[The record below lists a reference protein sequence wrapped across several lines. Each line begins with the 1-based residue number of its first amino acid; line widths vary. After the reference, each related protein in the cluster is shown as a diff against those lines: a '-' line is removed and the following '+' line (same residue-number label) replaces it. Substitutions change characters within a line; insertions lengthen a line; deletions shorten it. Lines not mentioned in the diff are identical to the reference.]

1 MKKFDTKKYPIYASF
16 LNQLAKDLTKFYYA
30 KLDKP
35 FKITNKMKGKGYAPV
50 TTSDKA
56 FEKFIRS
63 KISKKFPN
71 HQIIGEEYGHKN
83 TKSEFSWVIDPI
95 DGTRSYVVGNPSWSN
110 LISLN
115 YNGEPVLGLAN
126 FPKMKKYY
134 LNLNK
139 NSAYVFENNK
149 KRKLKINTK
158 LNFTNAKLAAAFHHH
173 LSLKQQLKIKKFIK
187 RMQFPC
193 FDALTYCQLA
203 EGRIEIVAQCA
214 NKIWDIHPL
223 IPIIRAAGA
232 IITTWDNKNPVLGGN
247 ILVSNNKQNH
257 QIIGE
262 EYGHKNTKSEF
273 SWVIDPIDGTRSYVV
288 GNPSWSNLISLNYN
302 GEPILGLANFPKMRK
317 YYLNV
322 NKNSAFVFE
331 NKKKKKT

>member
-35 FKITNKMKGKGYAPV
+35 FKITNKMKGKGYDPV

-115 YNGEPVLGLAN
+115 YNGEPILGLAN
-126 FPKMKKYY
+126 FPKMRKYY

-149 KRKLKINTK
+149 KRKLKVNSK
-158 LNFTNAKLAAAFHHH
+158 LNFTNAKLAAAFHNQ
-173 LSLKQQLKIKKFIK
+173 LTLKQQSKIQKFIK

-203 EGRIEIVAQCA
+203 EGRLEMVAQCA
-214 NKIWDIHPL
+214 NKIWDIHP
-223 IPIIRAAGA
+223 IMPIVRAAGA
-232 IITTWDNKNPVLGGN
+232 IVTTWGNKNPVVGGN
-247 ILVSNNKQNH
+247 IIVSNNKANH
-257 QIIGE
+257 
-262 EYGHKNTKSEF
+262 K
-273 SWVIDPIDGTRSYVV
+273 R
-288 GNPSWSNLISLNYN
+288 
-302 GEPILGLANFPKMRK
+302 ILKLLKPLA
-317 YYLNV
+317 
-322 NKNSAFVFE
+322 E
-331 NKKKKKT
+331 

>member
-1 MKKFDTKKYPIYASF
+1 VKNFDTKKYPIYASF
-16 LNQLAKDLTKFYYA
+16 LNQLAKDLTRFYYT

-35 FKITNKMKGKGYAPV
+35 FKITNKLKGKGYDPV

-115 YNGEPVLGLAN
+115 YNGEPILG
-126 FPKMKKYY
+126 
-134 LNLNK
+134 
-139 NSAYVFENNK
+139 
-149 KRKLKINTK
+149 
-158 LNFTNAKLAAAFHHH
+158 LAAAFHNH
-173 LSLKQQLKIKKFIK
+173 LSLKQQLKISKFIK

-193 FDALTYCQLA
+193 FDALTYCHLA
-203 EGRIEIVAQCA
+203 EGRIEVVAQCA

-223 IPIIRAAGA
+223 IPILRAAGA
-232 IITTWDNKNPVLGGN
+232 IVTTWDNKNPKLGGN

-257 QIIGE
+257 Q
-262 EYGHKNTKSEF
+262 KFLKLLKP
-273 SWVIDPIDGTRSYVV
+273 V
-288 GNPSWSNLISLNYN
+288 
-302 GEPILGLANFPKMRK
+302 AK
-317 YYLNV
+317 
-322 NKNSAFVFE
+322 
-331 NKKKKKT
+331 

>member
-1 MKKFDTKKYPIYASF
+1 MNNFDTKKYPVFSSF

-35 FKITNKMKGKGYAPV
+35 FKITNKMKGKGYDPV

-63 KISKKFPN
+63 KISKRFPD

-115 YNGEPVLGLAN
+115 FNGEPVLGLAN

-134 LNLNK
+134 LNVNK
-139 NSAYVFENNK
+139 NTAYVFENNK
-149 KRKLKINTK
+149 KRKLKVNSK
-158 LNFTNAKLAAAFHHH
+158 LNFANSKLAAAFHNQ
-173 LSLKQQLKIKKFIK
+173 LTLKQQSKIQKFIR

-203 EGRIEIVAQCA
+203 EGRLEMVAQCA
-214 NKIWDIHPL
+214 NKIWDIHP
-223 IPIIRAAGA
+223 IMPIVRASGA
-232 IITTWDNKNPVLGGN
+232 IVTTWGNKNPVVGGN
-247 ILVSNNKQNH
+247 IIVSNNKANH
-257 QIIGE
+257 KQIL
-262 EYGHKNTKSEF
+262 KLLK
-273 SWVIDPIDGTRSYVV
+273 P
-288 GNPSWSNLISLNYN
+288 
-302 GEPILGLANFPKMRK
+302 LA
-317 YYLNV
+317 
-322 NKNSAFVFE
+322 E
-331 NKKKKKT
+331 

>member
-16 LNQLAKDLTKFYYA
+16 LNHLAKDLTKFYYS

-35 FKITNKMKGKGYAPV
+35 FKITNKLKGKGYDPV

-83 TKSEFSWVIDPI
+83 TRSEYSWI
-95 DGTRSYVVGNPSWSN
+95 
-110 LISLN
+110 
-115 YNGEPVLGLAN
+115 
-126 FPKMKKYY
+126 
-134 LNLNK
+134 
-139 NSAYVFENNK
+139 
-149 KRKLKINTK
+149 
-158 LNFTNAKLAAAFHHH
+158 
-173 LSLKQQLKIKKFIK
+173 
-187 RMQFPC
+187 
-193 FDALTYCQLA
+193 
-203 EGRIEIVAQCA
+203 
-214 NKIWDIHPL
+214 
-223 IPIIRAAGA
+223 
-232 IITTWDNKNPVLGGN
+232 
-247 ILVSNNKQNH
+247 
-257 QIIGE
+257 
-262 EYGHKNTKSEF
+262 
-273 SWVIDPIDGTRSYVV
+273 IDPIDGTRSYVV

-331 NKKKKKT
+331 KNKKRKLKVNSKLNFKNAKLAAAFHNQLSLKQQYKIKKFIKRMQFPCFDALTYCQLAEGRLEIVAQCANKIWDIHPIMPIVRAAGAIVTTWGNKNPVVGGNIIVSNNKANHKKILKLLKPLAE

>member
-1 MKKFDTKKYPIYASF
+1 MPQIKKFNYKTYFKF
-16 LNQLAKDLTKFYYA
+16 LNNLAKELTRFYNK
-30 KLDKP
+30 KLSKS
-35 FKITNKMKGKGYAPV
+35 FQVTNKLKGRGYDPV
-50 TTSDKA
+50 TSSDKA
-56 FEKFIRS
+56 FERFIRS
-63 KISKKFPN
+63 KITKKFPE
-71 HQIIGEEYGHKN
+71 HQIIGEEFGKKIS
-83 TKSEFSWVIDPI
+83 KSEYSWVIDPI

-126 FPKMKKYY
+126 FPKMRKYY

-139 NSAYVFENNK
+139 NSAFVFENNK

-173 LSLKQQLKIKKFIK
+173 LSLKKQLKIKKFIK

-223 IPIIRAAGA
+223 IPIVRAAGA

-257 QIIGE
+257 Q
-262 EYGHKNTKSEF
+262 KVLKLLKP
-273 SWVIDPIDGTRSYVV
+273 V
-288 GNPSWSNLISLNYN
+288 
-302 GEPILGLANFPKMRK
+302 AK
-317 YYLNV
+317 
-322 NKNSAFVFE
+322 
-331 NKKKKKT
+331 

>member
-35 FKITNKMKGKGYAPV
+35 FKITNKMKGKGYDPV

-173 LSLKQQLKIKKFIK
+173 LSLKKQLKIKKFIK

-203 EGRIEIVAQCA
+203 EGRLEMVAQCA
-214 NKIWDIHPL
+214 NKIWDIHPI
-223 IPIIRAAGA
+223 IPIVRAAGA
-232 IITTWDNKNPVLGGN
+232 IVTTWSNKNPVVGGN
-247 ILVSNNKQNH
+247 IIVSNNKANH
-257 QIIGE
+257 
-262 EYGHKNTKSEF
+262 KK
-273 SWVIDPIDGTRSYVV
+273 
-288 GNPSWSNLISLNYN
+288 
-302 GEPILGLANFPKMRK
+302 ILKLLKPLA
-317 YYLNV
+317 
-322 NKNSAFVFE
+322 E
-331 NKKKKKT
+331 

>member
-1 MKKFDTKKYPIYASF
+1 MKNFDTKKYPIYSSF
-16 LNQLAKDLTKFYYA
+16 LNQLAKDLTRFYYS

-35 FKITNKMKGKGYAPV
+35 FKITNKMKGKGYDPV

-63 KISKKFPN
+63 KISKKFPS

-83 TKSEFSWVIDPI
+83 SKSEFSWVIDPI

-115 YNGEPVLGLAN
+115 YNDEPILGLAN
-126 FPKMKKYY
+126 FPKMRKYY

-149 KRKLKINTK
+149 KKKLNVNSK
-158 LNFTNAKLAAAFHHH
+158 LNFTNAKLAAAFHNQ
-173 LSLKQQLKIKKFIK
+173 LSLKQQSKIQKFIK

-203 EGRIEIVAQCA
+203 EGRIEMVAQCA

-223 IPIIRAAGA
+223 IPIVRAAGA
-232 IITTWDNKNPVLGGN
+232 IVTTWGNKNPVVGGN
-247 ILVSNNKQNH
+247 IIVSNNMRNH
-257 QIIGE
+257 
-262 EYGHKNTKSEF
+262 KK
-273 SWVIDPIDGTRSYVV
+273 
-288 GNPSWSNLISLNYN
+288 
-302 GEPILGLANFPKMRK
+302 ILKLLKPLA
-317 YYLNV
+317 
-322 NKNSAFVFE
+322 E
-331 NKKKKKT
+331 

>member
-35 FKITNKMKGKGYAPV
+35 FKITNKMKGKGYDPV

-83 TKSEFSWVIDPI
+83 TRSEYSWI
-95 DGTRSYVVGNPSWSN
+95 
-110 LISLN
+110 
-115 YNGEPVLGLAN
+115 
-126 FPKMKKYY
+126 
-134 LNLNK
+134 
-139 NSAYVFENNK
+139 
-149 KRKLKINTK
+149 
-158 LNFTNAKLAAAFHHH
+158 
-173 LSLKQQLKIKKFIK
+173 
-187 RMQFPC
+187 
-193 FDALTYCQLA
+193 
-203 EGRIEIVAQCA
+203 
-214 NKIWDIHPL
+214 
-223 IPIIRAAGA
+223 
-232 IITTWDNKNPVLGGN
+232 
-247 ILVSNNKQNH
+247 
-257 QIIGE
+257 
-262 EYGHKNTKSEF
+262 
-273 SWVIDPIDGTRSYVV
+273 IDPIDGTRSYVV

-322 NKNSAFVFE
+322 NKNSAYVFE
-331 NKKKKKT
+331 NNKKRKLKVNSKLNFTDAKLAAAFHNQLTLNQQSKIQKFIKRMQFPCFDALTYCQLAEGRLEMVAQCANKIWDIHPIMPIVRAAGAIVTTWGNQNPVVGVNIIVSNNKANHKKILKLLKPLAE

>member
-35 FKITNKMKGKGYAPV
+35 FKITNKMKGKGYDPV

-115 YNGEPVLGLAN
+115 YNGEP
-126 FPKMKKYY
+126 
-134 LNLNK
+134 
-139 NSAYVFENNK
+139 
-149 KRKLKINTK
+149 
-158 LNFTNAKLAAAFHHH
+158 
-173 LSLKQQLKIKKFIK
+173 
-187 RMQFPC
+187 
-193 FDALTYCQLA
+193 
-203 EGRIEIVAQCA
+203 
-214 NKIWDIHPL
+214 
-223 IPIIRAAGA
+223 
-232 IITTWDNKNPVLGGN
+232 
-247 ILVSNNKQNH
+247 
-257 QIIGE
+257 
-262 EYGHKNTKSEF
+262 
-273 SWVIDPIDGTRSYVV
+273 
-288 GNPSWSNLISLNYN
+288 
-302 GEPILGLANFPKMRK
+302 ILGLANFPKMRK

-322 NKNSAFVFE
+322 NKNLGKFTPSHLRQHMALADPLQPSYIE
-331 NKKKKKT
+331 RDGKKWLEDISDLIP

>member
-1 MKKFDTKKYPIYASF
+1 MNNFDTKKYPVFSSF

-30 KLDKP
+30 RLDKP
-35 FKITNKMKGKGYAPV
+35 FKITNKMKGNGYDPV

-63 KISKKFPN
+63 KISKRFSD

-115 YNGEPVLGLAN
+115 YNEEPILGLAN

-134 LNLNK
+134 LNVNK
-139 NSAYVFENNK
+139 NTAYVFENNK
-149 KRKLKINTK
+149 KRKLKVNSK
-158 LNFTNAKLAAAFHHH
+158 LNFANSKLAAAFHNQ
-173 LSLKQQLKIKKFIK
+173 LTLKQQSKIQKFIN

-203 EGRIEIVAQCA
+203 EGRLEMVAQCA
-214 NKIWDIHPL
+214 NKIWDIHP
-223 IPIIRAAGA
+223 IMPIVRASGA
-232 IITTWDNKNPVLGGN
+232 IVTTWGNKNPVVGGN
-247 ILVSNNKQNH
+247 IIVSNNKANH
-257 QIIGE
+257 KQIL
-262 EYGHKNTKSEF
+262 KLLK
-273 SWVIDPIDGTRSYVV
+273 P
-288 GNPSWSNLISLNYN
+288 
-302 GEPILGLANFPKMRK
+302 LA
-317 YYLNV
+317 
-322 NKNSAFVFE
+322 E
-331 NKKKKKT
+331 

>member
-16 LNQLAKDLTKFYYA
+16 LNQLANDLTRFYYA

-35 FKITNKMKGKGYAPV
+35 FRITNKIKGKGYDPV

-134 LNLNK
+134 LNVNK
-139 NSAYVFENNK
+139 NTAYVFENNK
-149 KRKLKINTK
+149 KRKLKVNSK
-158 LNFTNAKLAAAFHHH
+158 LNFANAKLAAAFHNQ
-173 LSLKQQLKIKKFIK
+173 LTLKQQSKIQKFIK

-203 EGRIEIVAQCA
+203 EGRLEMVSQCA
-214 NKIWDIHPL
+214 NKIWDIHP
-223 IPIIRAAGA
+223 IMPIVRASGA
-232 IITTWDNKNPVLGGN
+232 IVTTWGNKNPVVGGN
-247 ILVSNNKQNH
+247 IIVSNNKANH
-257 QIIGE
+257 KQIL
-262 EYGHKNTKSEF
+262 KLLK
-273 SWVIDPIDGTRSYVV
+273 P
-288 GNPSWSNLISLNYN
+288 
-302 GEPILGLANFPKMRK
+302 LA
-317 YYLNV
+317 
-322 NKNSAFVFE
+322 E
-331 NKKKKKT
+331 

>member
-35 FKITNKMKGKGYAPV
+35 FKITNKMKGKGYDPV

-95 DGTRSYVVGNPSWSN
+95 DGTRSFVIGNPTWSN

-115 YNGEPVLGLAN
+115 YKGYPILGLAN
-126 FPKMKKYY
+126 FPKMRKYY
-134 LNLNK
+134 LNVNK

-149 KRKLKINTK
+149 KRKLKVNSK
-158 LNFTNAKLAAAFHHH
+158 LNFTDAKLAAAFHNQ
-173 LSLKQQLKIKKFIK
+173 LTLKQQSKIQKFIK

-203 EGRIEIVAQCA
+203 EGRLEMVAQCA
-214 NKIWDIHPL
+214 NKIWDIHAL
-223 IPIIRAAGA
+223 IPIIEAAKGVVS
-232 IITTWDNKNPVLGGN
+232 TWKNDDAKKAGN
-247 ILVSNNKQNH
+247 IICSANNSLHKKMLKILKPVS
-257 QIIGE
+257 
-262 EYGHKNTKSEF
+262 S
-273 SWVIDPIDGTRSYVV
+273 
-288 GNPSWSNLISLNYN
+288 
-302 GEPILGLANFPKMRK
+302 
-317 YYLNV
+317 
-322 NKNSAFVFE
+322 
-331 NKKKKKT
+331 

>member
-35 FKITNKMKGKGYAPV
+35 FKITNKMKGKGYDPV

-63 KISKKFPN
+63 KISKRFP
-71 HQIIGEEYGHKN
+71 
-83 TKSEFSWVIDPI
+83 D
-95 DGTRSYVVGNPSWSN
+95 
-110 LISLN
+110 
-115 YNGEPVLGLAN
+115 
-126 FPKMKKYY
+126 
-134 LNLNK
+134 
-139 NSAYVFENNK
+139 
-149 KRKLKINTK
+149 
-158 LNFTNAKLAAAFHHH
+158 
-173 LSLKQQLKIKKFIK
+173 
-187 RMQFPC
+187 
-193 FDALTYCQLA
+193 
-203 EGRIEIVAQCA
+203 
-214 NKIWDIHPL
+214 
-223 IPIIRAAGA
+223 
-232 IITTWDNKNPVLGGN
+232 
-247 ILVSNNKQNH
+247 H

-302 GEPILGLANFPKMRK
+302 GEPILGLANFPKMKK

-322 NKNSAFVFE
+322 NKNTAYVFE
-331 NKKKKKT
+331 NNKKRKLKVNSKLNFANSKLAAAFHNQLTLKQQSKIQKFIKRMQFPCFDALTYCQLAEGRLEMVAQCANKIWDIHPIMPIVRASGAIVTTWGNRNPVVGGNIIVSNNKANHKKILKLLKPLAE

>member
-1 MKKFDTKKYPIYASF
+1 MKKFDSKKYPIYASF
-16 LNQLAKDLTKFYYA
+16 LNQLAKDLRRFYYA

-35 FKITNKMKGKGYAPV
+35 FKITNKMKGKGYDPV

-115 YNGEPVLGLAN
+115 YNGEPILGLAN

-134 LNLNK
+134 LNVNK
-139 NSAYVFENNK
+139 NTAYVFENNK
-149 KRKLKINTK
+149 KRKLKVNSK
-158 LNFTNAKLAAAFHHH
+158 LNFANAKLAAAFHNQ
-173 LSLKQQLKIKKFIK
+173 LTFKQQSKIQKFIK

-203 EGRIEIVAQCA
+203 EGRLEMVAQCA
-214 NKIWDIHPL
+214 NKIWDIHP
-223 IPIIRAAGA
+223 IMPIVRASGA
-232 IITTWDNKNPVLGGN
+232 IVTTWGNKNPVVGGN
-247 ILVSNNKQNH
+247 IIVSNNKANH
-257 QIIGE
+257 KQIL
-262 EYGHKNTKSEF
+262 KLLK
-273 SWVIDPIDGTRSYVV
+273 P
-288 GNPSWSNLISLNYN
+288 
-302 GEPILGLANFPKMRK
+302 LA
-317 YYLNV
+317 
-322 NKNSAFVFE
+322 E
-331 NKKKKKT
+331 